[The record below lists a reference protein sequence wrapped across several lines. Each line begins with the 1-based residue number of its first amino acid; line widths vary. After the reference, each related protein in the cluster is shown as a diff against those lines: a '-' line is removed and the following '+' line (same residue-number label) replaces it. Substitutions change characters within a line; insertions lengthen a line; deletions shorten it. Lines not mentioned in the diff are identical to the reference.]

1 MLIRKIGPAIWLS
14 CIAFAWGALSLGIG
28 FVNTWEALTVMRA
41 FLGVLEAVGVAVTL
55 CPFCSVLTIKPQGY
69 YPGCIY
75 LIASWYKRYELQKR
89 ISAFFTAATAISG
102 FANIFALGLVQ
113 ISRVSSYS
121 GWRWIFIIEGAIT
134 MLAAIA
140 AYFIVVDFPGSK
152 SNKFLTEEERA
163 FVQARLVQDRGS
175 EDEHATINAAVILR
189 TMMDWKIWSFSMM
202 YFAGARYAKGGCV
215 AMCST
220 VADRDFSGVYA
231 FAFFLP
237 LILRQGLGYSLELS
251 FVLSAFPPCFA
262 VIVVMTVSWLAD
274 KYRVRGLPVICQGLF
289 GIIGLCMTGFLDSP
303 VPRYIGTF
311 LGYAGA
317 IGLVVTSMSWMANN
331 LRGDG
336 KRAIATAVMISVSGV
351 GGIYSSLVFRQQVS
365 ILWRVY
371 ELRIKQG

>member
-1 MLIRKIGPAIWLS
+1 
-14 CIAFAWGALSLGIG
+14 
-28 FVNTWEALTVMRA
+28 
-41 FLGVLEAVGVAVTL
+41 
-55 CPFCSVLTIKPQGY
+55 
-69 YPGCIY
+69 
-75 LIASWYKRYELQKR
+75 
-89 ISAFFTAATAISG
+89 
-102 FANIFALGLVQ
+102 
-113 ISRVSSYS
+113 
-121 GWRWIFIIEGAIT
+121 
-134 MLAAIA
+134 
-140 AYFIVVDFPGSK
+140 
-152 SNKFLTEEERA
+152 
-163 FVQARLVQDRGS
+163 
-175 EDEHATINAAVILR
+175 
-189 TMMDWKIWSFSMM
+189 
-202 YFAGARYAKGGCV
+202 
-215 AMCST
+215 MCMT
-220 VADRDFSGVYA
+220 DNDLSGVYA

-351 GGIYSSLVFRQQVS
+351 GGIYSSLVFRQQV
-365 ILWRVY
+365 RVVP
-371 ELRIKQG
+371 LVVGFVMWKTDWLVIGCP